1 MIPVSDYD
9 LPQTPAPMEGV
20 TLTSSPTAPNGSP
33 RQVPSI
39 HLHPLTGSGAFYPK
53 TIPLPLGNRVVIGR
67 SQAGDTEDGT
77 NGLFPCQWMS
87 RNHALIWSGQDGK
100 VLIRDTRSSNG
111 TWINGTR
118 LSGKAEKSDRFTLQC
133 HDILEFGEGQDGV
146 PSIKAEVFDDP
157 TL

>member
-1 MIPVSDYD
+1 MGSGIRSREILATSRGRHPWRGGMILANDHD
-9 LPQTPAPMEGV
+9 FAQTPAPMEGV
-20 TLTSSPTAPNGSP
+20 TTTLSSSPTALHGSH

-53 TIPLPLGNRVVIGR
+53 TIPLPLGNRVVVGR

-100 VLIRDTRSSNG
+100 VCFFQLTFNFQLSVSRS
-111 TWINGTR
+111 
-118 LSGKAEKSDRFTLQC
+118 
-133 HDILEFGEGQDGV
+133 
-146 PSIKAEVFDDP
+146 
-157 TL
+157 